1 MTHRHPPADDQPRAG
16 AATGCARAAVESDR
30 GASRP
35 PASDPHEPPPS
46 SLATT
51 LESAVAIVSIA
62 VVGLVSAAI
71 NAAPV

>member
-1 MTHRHPPADDQPRAG
+1 MGRAG
-16 AATGCARAAVESDR
+16 AAGETGR

-35 PASDPHEPPPS
+35 PAHDPHEQAPS
-46 SLATT
+46 PLATT

-71 NAAPV
+71 SAAPL